1 MLKEL
6 SLQDNR
12 KGINMKRIIGSSFL
26 ELSEKKSINK
36 ITIANIV
43 ENCELTQ
50 PTLSHHM
57 YSSKGGN
64 I

>member
-1 MLKEL
+1 
-6 SLQDNR
+6 
-12 KGINMKRIIGSSFL
+12 MKRIIGSSFQ
-26 ELSEKKSINK
+26 ELSEKKPINK

>member
-12 KGINMKRIIGSSFL
+12 KGINMKRIIESSFL

-57 YSSKGGN
+57 YSSKGEN

>member
-1 MLKEL
+1 
-6 SLQDNR
+6 
-12 KGINMKRIIGSSFL
+12 MKRITTKELLASSFL
-26 ELSEKKSINK
+26 ELSEKKFINK

>member
-36 ITIANIV
+36 ITIANIF

-50 PTLSHHM
+50 PTYEIAL
-57 YSSKGGN
+57 
-64 I
+64 